1 MKTIAYLNS
10 RRGCRLVAL
19 VMILLFSCQ
28 LAIHTQP
35 VTAQKGYGNA
45 VYQDLQDNIFL
56 KNWLLLGPIPV
67 SDKPGQPGQDIL
79 KKAFD
84 EDLFTSVNIDRKKPL
99 LPVSVGGKQY
109 SWQYSG
115 SPGDTVLLHRILGD
129 TNFVTCYALAE
140 IIVPEAKTMLF
151 AMGSDDGV
159 KVWLNGTEVH
169 KNFIGRPITSDEDLF
184 EVTFSK
190 GSNQLL
196 IKIQNGEYDYG
207 FMLRPVSGKALS
219 GVLRQSV
226 ATGNLDDVKLA
237 VKYGSTLNQP
247 DGTGLTPWQL
257 ATLKGRTEMADFLKS
272 QGAQA
277 SETFPPLSAYVDSML
292 KTVPVEKAPG
302 IAVLV
307 AQNGKIVLEKCRGM
321 ADIGNS
327 IPVTPLTKFRIGS
340 VTKQFVA
347 SAILKLQE
355 EGKISISD
363 PLTKFIPDFPR
374 GDEVTIHHLLTHTS
388 GIHSFTNRPD
398 FLKYATMG
406 TTTQEMVDTIKA
418 GIYDFNPGENF
429 QYNNSGYFLLG
440 YIIEKITG
448 KPFGQYLK
456 EAFFEPLGMTNTG
469 VHTSTAILENEATGY
484 AIGNNG
490 FEKSLDW
497 DMSRAGGAGA
507 LYSTVE
513 DLYTWNE
520 AVFGGK
526 VLNEQSLK
534 AAFTPVTLKDG
545 SQPTQMIYGYGW
557 AVDKLRGLTVINH
570 GGGLHGFL
578 SQLSRQPDNGVT
590 VAVLTNC
597 TPAQANAG
605 PGQVANDIIEYLLW
619 ENMSR
624 QQSYTTDT
632 TLSTE
637 DLKQYEGRY
646 DYGGGAVL
654 TVAAEEGKLF
664 AQMTGQQRFEIFP
677 RGDDEFYWKVVD
689 ARVKFTRNE
698 AGEITGAIHY
708 QGGRELNVK
717 KMPDLNIVQVDQ
729 ALLEKYAGEY
739 EIAPDVILTV
749 TAGQGMLFAQPTG
762 QGKTELFPVAEN
774 EFAAKEV
781 NAVLKFIQDD
791 QGNYKIL
798 LRQGMVERTLNRIK

>member
-10 RRGCRLVAL
+10 RNGCRLVAL

-28 LAIHTQP
+28 LATHAQP

-67 SDKPGQPGQDIL
+67 SDKPGQPGQEML

-84 EDLFTSVNIDRKKPL
+84 GDLFTSVSIDRKRPL
-99 LPVSVGGKQY
+99 PPVSVGGKQY

-115 SPGDTVLLHRILGD
+115 SSGDTVQLHRILGD

-140 IIVPEAKTMLF
+140 IIAPETKTLLF
-151 AMGSDDGV
+151 ALGSDDGV
-159 KVWLNGTEVH
+159 KVWLNGAEVH
-169 KNFIGRPITSDEDLF
+169 KNYIGRAITRDEDLF
-184 EVTFSK
+184 EVTLSK
-190 GSNQLL
+190 GSNQIL
-196 IKIQNGEYDYG
+196 IKIQNGEFDYG
-207 FMLRPVSGKALS
+207 FMVRPVSGTALH

-226 ATGNLDDVKLA
+226 VNGNLDDVKLA
-237 VKYGSTLNQP
+237 VKYGSALNHP

-292 KTVPVEKAPG
+292 KAVPVMKAPG

-321 ADIGNS
+321 ADIGHS
-327 IPVTPLTKFRIGS
+327 VPVTPITKFRIGS

-355 EGKISISD
+355 EGRINISD

-448 KPFGQYLK
+448 KPYGQYLK
-456 EAFFEPLGMTNTG
+456 ETFFEPLGMTHTG
-469 VHTSTAILENEATGY
+469 VHTSTSILENEATGY
-484 AIGNNG
+484 AIGSNG
-490 FEKSLDW
+490 FEKALDW

-520 AVFGGK
+520 AIFGGK
-526 VLNEQSLK
+526 VLQEQSLK

-545 SQPTQMIYGYGW
+545 SHPTEMVYGYGW
-557 AVDKLRGLTVINH
+557 AVDNLRDLTVINH

-578 SQLSRQPDNGVT
+578 SQLSRQPDNDVT

-597 TPAQANAG
+597 APAQENAS

-619 ENMSR
+619 ENMSK

-632 TLSTE
+632 TLSPE
-637 DLKQYEGRY
+637 DLKLYEGRF
-646 DYGGGAVL
+646 DYGGGMVL
-654 TVAAEEGKLF
+654 TVTAEEGKLY
-664 AQMTGQQRFEIFP
+664 AQMSGQQRFEIFP
-677 RGDDEFYWKVVD
+677 RGGDEFYWKVVD
-689 ARVKFTRNE
+689 ARIRFLRNE
-698 AGEITGAIHY
+698 TGEITGAIHY
-708 QGGRELNVK
+708 QGGRDLNVK

-729 ALLEKYAGEY
+729 ALLEKYAGAY
-739 EIAPDVILTV
+739 EITPDVILTI
-749 TAGQGMLFAQPTG
+749 TAGQGILLAQPTG
-762 QGKTELFPVAEN
+762 QGRIDLYPVAED
-774 EFAAKEV
+774 EFTAKEV
-781 NAVLKFIQDD
+781 NAVLRFIPDAD
-791 QGNYKIL
+791 GKYRII
-798 LRQGMVERTLNRIK
+798 LRQGTVERTLNRIK